1 MHPSSAVRRL
11 AAALSRTPLQ
21 LPCLHARGRRRL
33 HRAARGGVAC
43 ASQQPPPVLHLEVPP
58 PGGPLAA
65 LVAAATGLPDVEA
78 RALINLGA
86 VYSGT
91 RDAPLRSTKAA
102 QHVAGGAY
110 LRVHAR
116 PRRYPAAKAEDW
128 AARVLHRGAGLVLL
142 HKPAGLPCSPGVD
155 NSRECVA
162 ACVAVAL
169 RCAPLRVIH
178 RLDNCTSGV
187 LALAE
192 TKAAA
197 QRFGQLQRSA
207 ADGGDGDGEDA
218 AVVKVYRALT
228 AAPVTPGPQ
237 RAWVQLGHKAPGA
250 PRRTLVFD
258 APGEGRV
265 AAAQEV
271 LACVP
276 HAPGM
281 WDCALRLRTGRT
293 HQIRALLAHVGA
305 PIVGDTL
312 YGEQD
317 AQGWREPEAIA
328 LHAAQLEMDWGGG
341 DRRVF
346 AVPPPWATTSS
357 ADGLPA
363 DEANAARP
371 NL

>member
-21 LPCLHARGRRRL
+21 LPCLHARARRRL
-33 HRAARGGVAC
+33 HRASARSVAS
-43 ASQQPPPVLHLEVPP
+43 ASQPPVLHLDVPA

-65 LVAAATGLPDVEA
+65 LVAAATGLPDAEA

-116 PRRYPAAKAEDW
+116 PRRFPAAKAEDW
-128 AARVLHRGAGLVLL
+128 ASRVLHRGDGLVLM

-207 ADGGDGDGEDA
+207 AAAGGDGDGEDA

-228 AAPVTPGPQ
+228 CAPVALGPQ
-237 RAWVQLGHKAPGA
+237 RAWVQVGHKAPGA

-265 AAAQEV
+265 SAAQEV

-276 HAPGM
+276 HAPGV

-293 HQIRALLAHVGA
+293 HQVRALLAHVGA

-312 YGEQD
+312 YGVPD

-341 DRRVF
+341 ERRVF
-346 AVPPPWATTSS
+346 AVPPPWATASS
-357 ADGLPA
+357 RAQGLPA
-363 DEANAARP
+363 DDANAANP
-371 NL
+371 I